1 MSGKSVCPLPIESL
15 NNSYKRISK
24 VRLTFPSI
32 HSLKKSVYLASK
44 IIKTLRKMDMR
55 LENNESY
62 IPNYVRTDLTDDL
75 HDKFGFITDFEVIS
89 KKILKK
95 FKKN

>member
-1 MSGKSVCPLPIESL
+1 
-15 NNSYKRISK
+15 
-24 VRLTFPSI
+24 
-32 HSLKKSVYLASK
+32 
-44 IIKTLRKMDMR
+44 MDMR

-62 IPNYVRTDLTDDL
+62 IPNYVRTNLTDDL
-75 HDKFGFITDFEVIS
+75 YDKFGFRTDFEVIS

>member
-1 MSGKSVCPLPIESL
+1 
-15 NNSYKRISK
+15 
-24 VRLTFPSI
+24 
-32 HSLKKSVYLASK
+32 
-44 IIKTLRKMDMR
+44 MDMR

-62 IPNYVRTDLTDDL
+62 IPNYVRTNLTDDL
-75 HDKFGFITDFEVIS
+75 HDKFGFRTDFEVIS